1 MMVPIH
7 TYYIHGFS
15 MFTASKQIHELVSRE
30 ILHMVPKCMLISE
43 IQIYEELHVI
53 HSVDVIIFKQ
63 DTHPR
68 GSVALQI
75 SK

>member
-1 MMVPIH
+1 
-7 TYYIHGFS
+7 
-15 MFTASKQIHELVSRE
+15 MFTESKQIHELVSRE
-30 ILHMVPKCMLISE
+30 ILHMVPKCMLIVSE